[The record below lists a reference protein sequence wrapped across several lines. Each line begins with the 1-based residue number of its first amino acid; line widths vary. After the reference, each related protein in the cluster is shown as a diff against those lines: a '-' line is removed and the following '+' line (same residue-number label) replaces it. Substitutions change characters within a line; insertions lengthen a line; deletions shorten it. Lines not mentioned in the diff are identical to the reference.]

1 MTISQMYRGQFK
13 LKHSPW
19 VDKQVCDYPN
29 DERAKQFLKNRLD
42 FLTDEESEA
51 SMPTAMIQGL
61 AYKIRFIEETQKK
74 ERAPM
79 LKVWQSMRRVG

>member
-1 MTISQMYRGQFK
+1 MTTSQMYRGQYK

-19 VDKQVCDYPN
+19 ADKQVCDYPN
-29 DERAKQFLKNRLD
+29 NDTAKRFLENRLD

-51 SMPTAMIQGL
+51 SMPSAMIQGL
-61 AYKIRFIEETQKK
+61 AYKIKFIEERQKK

-79 LKVWQSMRRVG
+79 LKVWQEMRRAG